1 MKLNGKHNHMKKT
14 ALFLV
19 SVLLVLGGAAG
30 QNGNSTG
37 HFDWA
42 KGYGSAVPNS
52 LSCIKGTV
60 TDSLGNL
67 YILGQFRN
75 DAEWDGERILPMTP
89 YGPDCSPTN
98 VLIAKISPSGEM
110 VWKKVV
116 HGNDG
121 NQAQADDIKP
131 LGDTGFAVMFYF
143 SPHGPNLA
151 NTRYLYWLDTLYT
164 SEYYPFNPYQYPDR
178 RFSDVVCNAYVA
190 FDFDG
195 NVKEQ
200 HFLERS
206 YVDSAGNDLMWQPY
220 ASQDS
225 LPRLRMQYLQYV
237 TFDVDSVGNIYI
249 CRQSVDSYG
258 SDYQAS
264 EGTLTAVKF
273 WADHRMVGE
282 CSLKHRPQEW
292 YPHLLKFSPHF
303 DTLLES
309 RYLVQK
315 TDSLY
320 YTPEFYIKVNKSN
333 LFLVLN
339 MSFYYTSSS
348 SSPRDNTMVFDSV
361 NHVSIF
367 ISEKNQLKGFV
378 TVHDLDLTPRSCLH
392 LDDSIINHNDYF
404 SYSWITDIDIDEDS
418 NTIFFSGFAKRNY
431 ANNSNAT
438 NSLFLF
444 QGTPLS
450 INNNAFVLALDRQSY
465 GLRSTSIFPSKA
477 AANLQAVNNIHG
489 NLKTKN
495 NRIFLQAQYYGGI
508 RIPSGNID
516 IGNSS
521 SSGLALCVFDYQ
533 GHVIDGVDYGTIAIG
548 HYPSSLALSDSTL
561 YLVNHLKADADFGE
575 HHVYAY
581 GDPFVCVAKYT
592 DASFMTPYVYTPQG
606 GGEHVDLTENTP
618 CTLYPNP
625 VRDKL
630 YVSMDEPMVEASVMT
645 LTGIKK
651 QIPFNGNML
660 DIASLQPGAYILE
673 IVTNQHIYRHKII
686 KL

>member
-1 MKLNGKHNHMKKT
+1 MKKT

-30 QNGNSTG
+30 QNGSSTG

-89 YGPDCSPTN
+89 YGPACSPTN

-121 NQAQADDIKP
+121 NQARADDIKP

-206 YVDSAGNDLMWQPY
+206 YVDSAGNDLMWQPW
-220 ASQDS
+220 SNPDS
-225 LPRLRMQYLQYV
+225 LRLLRMQYLQYV
-237 TFDVDSVGNIYI
+237 TFDVDSAGNIYI
-249 CRQSVDSYG
+249 CRKSVDSYG

-273 WADHRMVGE
+273 WVDHRMVGE
-282 CSLKHRPQEW
+282 CSLEHRPQEW

-303 DTLLES
+303 DTLLENRYVIQKSDNSYFYETPQFIQIDKKNNQVFLIANLSPIQQTDNILFIDTTLGLSYTHTS
-309 RYLVQK
+309 RNQMLGFLTIYNSTIQPLALIYL
-315 TDSLY
+315 TDSVIDNNSSIYSNIVYHGLAFDY
-320 YTPEFYIKVNKSN
+320 DSN
-333 LFLVLN
+333 LFFVAASTGRGYNGDTNHYYSMLQYRGETLQLKN
-339 MSFYYTSSS
+339 DAFFMSFIRNTYPPILYSYGRVPSIGGSEVGPSS
-348 SSPRDNTMVFDSV
+348 
-361 NHVSIF
+361 
-367 ISEKNQLKGFV
+367 QLGG
-378 TVHDLDLTPRSCLH
+378 TPGC
-392 LDDSIINHNDYF
+392 
-404 SYSWITDIDIDEDS
+404 
-418 NTIFFSGFAKRNY
+418 G
-431 ANNSNAT
+431 NNR
-438 NSLFLF
+438 LFL
-444 QGTPLS
+444 
-450 INNNAFVLALDRQSY
+450 QSHY
-465 GLRSTSIFPSKA
+465 L
-477 AANLQAVNNIHG
+477 
-489 NLKTKN
+489 
-495 NRIFLQAQYYGGI
+495 GGI
-508 RIPSGNID
+508 RHPNSFID
-516 IGNSS
+516 YHNTQEKGRGFVS
-521 SSGLALCVFDYQ
+521 FDYQ
-533 GHVIDGVDYGTIAIG
+533 GHCIGGADYN
-548 HYPSSLALSDSTL
+548 ALGYNNRIECLSYRDSTL
-561 YLVNHLKADADFGE
+561 YLMNFLHSDAVFGDI
-575 HHVYAY
+575 HVSPYC
-581 GDPFVCVAKYT
+581 DFVCIAKYV
-592 DASFMTPYVYTPQG
+592 DASFMTPYVYTPQE

-630 YVSMDEPMVEASVMT
+630 YVSMDEPVVEASVMT

-660 DIASLQPGAYILE
+660 DIASLQPGVYILE